1 VAHTDKSVAL
11 HLVPRY
17 VLFGGWR
24 AAFCLG
30 YNVPSQYLL
39 SRDAADPDLYM
50 LNVTFYARYK
60 EAVPTEEY
68 ELVVTLPEGASDIQ
82 VHAPFA
88 LDSDAPSL
96 KFTYLD
102 TVGRPVVRVRKHN
115 VVYDHDQYVQV
126 TYRFSQQYMLHEPLL
141 LCVVFFCLLLAVI
154 VYSRINLSLAAI
166 SGARENAARAATRG
180 AECVARL
187 RDVLERRDRLHNA
200 LDAASTKLAKTRNK
214 ALWEAERQAVQ
225 DGWDECKREALRLAG
240 ELEVLDAQKGAV
252 ARQVDAAERLRQK
265 AHMNVALHEAAARQ
279 SGTPDPTHEVKRLE
293 LERALQEA
301 DDQVERLAAS
311 LVDE

>member
-1 VAHTDKSVAL
+1 
-11 HLVPRY
+11 VPRY

-24 AAFCLG
+24 AAFCVG

-154 VYSRINLSLAAI
+154 VYSRVNLSLAAI
-166 SGARENAARAATRG
+166 SGARESAARAATRG

-200 LDAASTKLAKTRNK
+200 LDAASSKLAKTRNK

-240 ELEVLDAQKGAV
+240 ELEVLDTHKGAV

-279 SGTPDPTHEVKRLE
+279 SGTPDAAHEAKRLE